1 VESVLLAIL
10 VAQFGMR
17 ALPAAWQKLNT
28 DFPNYYVTASL
39 AREHFDTSRVYE
51 WIWIQRERDYRDI
64 DQRVIGMV
72 PLTVFSSLFVYP
84 LTPLPAL
91 TAKHCWIVFNIAL
104 LLGIL
109 GLLRAMTGLE
119 WRRIAL
125 VIALSFPVRVN
136 LLYGQF
142 YVLLLF
148 FLTLACFF
156 YLRQRSFASGLA
168 IGVAAGLKVF
178 PVLFLLYFLRKRD
191 LKAFSGGLVAGLCS
205 LIASVCVFGWQVHRV
220 YIFQILPRT
229 LRGEGSDPYN
239 LKAASLSTLMHRL
252 FIYEPT
258 LNPHPAINAAW
269 LFGVLHPLLQ
279 MAVIAPA
286 LLLAVPHELRLRR
299 IRLEWAA
306 MLLAILAITT
316 SAASYQFTVL
326 ILPACLLLGT
336 LPQKR
341 PRVFYGVV
349 LVLYA
354 AAGALAGTNVGH
366 EGWAALLAVPRLYL
380 LLAFCVIAYAQ
391 LEWQPASETVRADR
405 FKWGIALS
413 LLLAFSIATN
423 LRQLRG
429 LYDDY
434 RWRAVAPA
442 NAYMTVDPAPQGD
455 AVHFISMMGDGYHSG
470 IEAQGAVRFS
480 DWSNAD
486 RLSLTAADNGEAWVE
501 EAKGSSVLIPVSSS
515 SGGASVSAK
524 IFDAKDPVASYDGKR
539 LAFVR
544 EDHGRG
550 RIWIHAVDAPQSA
563 DMPITPPEL
572 NALEMSFLTRDG
584 LGGMIFSAASDG
596 RPSLF
601 TVDQGG
607 KVQPFSTEEARYPA
621 VSPDG
626 NWLAYSQLHGGHW
639 NLQLRELG
647 SGKTRELAHAAC
659 NTMEPAWAA
668 DSKTLFYASDCG
680 RALWFPVICKQL
692 VIP

>member
-1 VESVLLAIL
+1 MEAVVLAIL
-10 VAQFGMR
+10 VAQLGMR
-17 ALPAAWQKLNT
+17 ALPGAWRKLNT

-39 AREHFDTSRVYE
+39 VHERVDTSRIYE
-51 WIWIQRERDYRDI
+51 WVWIQRQRDYRDI

-72 PLTVFSSLFVYP
+72 PLTAFSTLFVYP
-84 LTPLPAL
+84 LTQFPAL

-148 FLTLACFF
+148 MLTLACFF
-156 YLRQRSFASGLA
+156 YLRQRSFAAGLA
-168 IGVAAGLKVF
+168 IGVAAGLKVY

-191 LKAFSGGLVAGLCS
+191 LKAFSGAVVAGLCS
-205 LIASVCVFGWQVHRV
+205 LFVSVCAFGWQVHRV
-220 YIFQILPRT
+220 YIFQVLPRT

-269 LFGVLHPLLQ
+269 LFAVLHPLLQ

-286 LLLAVPHELRLRR
+286 LLLAVPHELRPRR
-299 IRLEWAA
+299 MRLEWAA
-306 MLLAILAITT
+306 MLLAMLAIST

-341 PRVFYGVV
+341 PRIFYAAV

-354 AAGALAGTNVGH
+354 VAGALAGTNVGH

-380 LLAFCVIAYAQ
+380 VLTLCFVAFAQ
-391 LEWQPASETVRADR
+391 LEWQPASEIAKADR
-405 FKWGIALS
+405 FRWAIALS
-413 LLLAFSIATN
+413 LLLAFSITTN
-423 LRQLRG
+423 LRQLPG

-442 NAYMTVDPAPQGD
+442 NTYMAVRPAPQGD
-455 AVHFISMMGDGYHSG
+455 AVRFIAMMGDGYHSG
-470 IEAQGAVRFS
+470 IETQGALQFS
-480 DWSNAD
+480 DWSDTD
-486 RLSLTAADNGEAWVE
+486 RLSLTAADNGDAWVE
-501 EAKGSSVLIPVSSS
+501 EAKGGSILVPVSSA
-515 SGGASVSAK
+515 SGGASAVAK
-524 IFDAKDPVASYDGKR
+524 ILDAKDPVASYDGKR

-550 RIWIHAVDAPQSA
+550 RIWIHAIDSPQSA
-563 DMPITPPEL
+563 DTPMTPPEL
-572 NALEMSFLTRDG
+572 NALEMSFLTS
-584 LGGMIFSAASDG
+584 GGMIFSAAASDG
-596 RPSLF
+596 TPSLF
-601 TVDQGG
+601 TVNHAG
-607 KVQPFSTEEARYPA
+607 KVQPFSAEEARYPA

-626 NWLAYSQLHGGHW
+626 NWLAYSQMQGGHW
-639 NLQLRELG
+639 SLQLRELS
-647 SGKTRELAHAAC
+647 SGKTRELSHAAC
-659 NTMEPAWAA
+659 NAMEPAWAA

-680 RALWFPVICKQL
+680 RALWFSVICKRR
-692 VIP
+692 VVP

>member
-1 VESVLLAIL
+1 VVLAIL
-10 VAQFGMR
+10 VAQLGTR
-17 ALPAAWQKLNT
+17 TLPGAWRKLNT
-28 DFPNYYVTASL
+28 DFPNYYVAASL
-39 AREHFDTSRVYE
+39 AHEHFDTSRVYE
-51 WIWIQRERDYRDI
+51 WIWIAREKDHRDI

-72 PLTVFSSLFVYP
+72 PLTVFSTLFVYP

-91 TAKHCWIVFNIAL
+91 TAKHCWIVFNIVL

-125 VIALSFPVRVN
+125 VIALSFPMRIN

-148 FLTLACFF
+148 MLTLACFF
-156 YLRQRSFASGLA
+156 YMRQRSFASGIA

-191 LKAFSGGLVAGLCS
+191 LKAFSGGVVAGLGS
-205 LIASVCVFGWQVHRV
+205 MIASVWVFGWQVHRV
-220 YIFQILPRT
+220 YIFQVLPST

-239 LKAASLSTLMHRL
+239 LKAASLSTLLHRL
-252 FIYEPT
+252 FIYEPM

-269 LFGVLHPLLQ
+269 LFAVLHPLLQ
-279 MAVIAPA
+279 MALIAPA
-286 LLLAVPHELRLRR
+286 LLLAVPHERSPRC

-306 MLLAILAITT
+306 MLLAVLAIST
-316 SAASYQFTVL
+316 SATSYLFTVL

-336 LPQKR
+336 LPQRR
-341 PRVFYGVV
+341 PRTFYGVV
-349 LVLYA
+349 LILYA
-354 AAGALAGTNVGH
+354 AAGALAGTSNGH
-366 EGWAALLAVPRLYL
+366 EGWAALLGVPRLYL
-380 LLAFCVIAYAQ
+380 ILAFCVIAYAQ
-391 LEWQPASETVRADR
+391 LGQQPASETVKADR
-405 FKWGIALS
+405 LRWGIWLA

-442 NAYMTVDPAPQGD
+442 NTYMAVNPAPQGD
-455 AVHFISMMGDGYHSG
+455 AVRFIAMMGDGYHSA
-470 IEAQGAVRFS
+470 IARQGHVQFS
-480 DWSNAD
+480 ESSDAD
-486 RLSLTAADNGEAWVE
+486 RLSVTAADSGDAWVE
-501 EAKGSSVLIPVSSS
+501 EARRTSILIPAADAL
-515 SGGASVSAK
+515 GGASVGAK
-524 IFDAKDPVASYDGKR
+524 IFDAKDPVVSNDGKQ
-539 LAFVR
+539 LAYVR

-584 LGGMIFSAASDG
+584 LGGMIFSAESEG

-601 TVDQGG
+601 AIDQAG
-607 KVQPFSTEEARYPA
+607 KVRPFSEEEARYPA

-626 NWLAYSQLHGGHW
+626 NWLAYSQMHGGHW
-639 NLQLRELG
+639 NLRLRDLS
-647 SGKTRELAHAAC
+647 SGKTQELAHAAC
-659 NTMEPAWAA
+659 NTTEPAWAA

-680 RALWFPVICKQL
+680 RALWFSVICKRQ

>member
-1 VESVLLAIL
+1 MLAIL
-10 VAQFGMR
+10 VTQFGMR
-17 ALPAAWQKLNT
+17 SLPAAWQKLNT

-51 WIWIQRERDYRDI
+51 WIWIERQKDHRDI

-72 PLTVFSSLFVYP
+72 PLTTFSTLFVYP
-84 LTPLPAL
+84 ITQLPPL
-91 TAKHCWIVFNIAL
+91 TAKRCWIVFNLAL

-109 GLLRAMTGLE
+109 ALLRAMTGLE
-119 WRRIAL
+119 WRRVAL
-125 VIALSFPVRVN
+125 VMALSFPMRVN
-136 LLYGQF
+136 RLSGQF

-148 FLTLACFF
+148 FRPVACLF
-156 YLRQRSFASGLA
+156 YMRQRSFASGLA

-178 PVLFLLYFLRKRD
+178 PVAFILYFLRKRD
-191 LKAFSGGLVAGLCS
+191 LKAFSGGVVAGLCS
-205 LIASVCVFGWQVHRV
+205 MIVSVCVFGWQVHRV
-220 YIFQILPRT
+220 YIFQVLPST
-229 LRGEGSDPYN
+229 LRGEGLDPYN
-239 LKAASLSTLMHRL
+239 LKAAALSTLLHRL
-252 FIYEPT
+252 FIYEPM
-258 LNPHPAINAAW
+258 LNPHPAVNAAW

-306 MLLAILAITT
+306 MLLAILAIST
-316 SAASYQFTVL
+316 SASSYLFTVL

-341 PRVFYGVV
+341 PRIFYGVV
-349 LVLYA
+349 VVLFA
-354 AAGALAGTNVGH
+354 VTGALAGTNVGH
-366 EGWAALLAVPRLYL
+366 QGWSALLAVPRLYL
-380 LLAFCVIAYAQ
+380 LLAFCIIAYAQ
-391 LEWQPASETVRADR
+391 LEWQPASETVKADR
-405 FKWGIALS
+405 LRWGIALS
-413 LLLAFSIATN
+413 LLLAFSIVSN

-455 AVHFISMMGDGYHSG
+455 AVRFISMMGDGYHSG
-470 IEAQGAVRFS
+470 IEAHDAVQFS
-480 DWSNAD
+480 ERSAVD
-486 RLSLTAADNGEAWVE
+486 RLSLTAADNGDAWVE
-501 EAKGSSVLIPVSSS
+501 EAKGSSILIPVSSAS
-515 SGGASVSAK
+515 VGASVGAK
-524 IFDAKDPVASYDGKR
+524 ILDAKDPVASNDGKR

-563 DMPITPPEL
+563 DTPITPPGL
-572 NALEMSFLTRDG
+572 NVLEMSFLTRDG
-584 LGGMIFSAASDG
+584 LGGMIFSAAFDG

-601 TVDQGG
+601 TVDKAG
-607 KVQPFSTEEARYPA
+607 KVQPFSAEEARYPA

-626 NWLAYSQLHGGHW
+626 RWLAYSQLHGGHW
-639 NLQLRELG
+639 NLRLRELS
-647 SGKTRELAHAAC
+647 SGQTRELTHAAC
-659 NTMEPAWAA
+659 NTMEPGWGA

-680 RALWFPVICKQL
+680 RALWFPVICKQR